1 MNISSPPTPIEKAF
15 ILAAGLGTRM
25 QPITFSTPKPMVEV
39 AGQSL
44 LSRTLDG
51 LIEAGV
57 KEAVI
62 NTHHLPQQIRTILS
76 ERKEINISFS
86 HEPVLLDTAGGIKK
100 MLHIFGNDPFY
111 VLSGDGLWTDAPG
124 QNALRG
130 MAATWNPEIMDI
142 LILLQPV
149 SAMKVTAGVGD
160 YDIKSDGRAIR
171 SRGKNGTHM
180 FTSMRINHP
189 RIFAGL
195 TAAPSSYLPLL
206 DRAETKGRLFAI
218 EHTGNWH
225 HISTP
230 EDLKAVNKVF
240 GKNESAA

>member
-1 MNISSPPTPIEKAF
+1 MNTNPIEKAF

-25 QPITFSTPKPMVEV
+25 QPITFSIPKPMVEV

-62 NTHHLPQQIRTILS
+62 NTHHLPQQIRGILS
-76 ERKEINISFS
+76 ERKDITINFS
-86 HEPVLLDTAGGIKK
+86 HESVLLDTAGGIKK
-100 MLHIFGNDPFY
+100 MLHIFDNEPFY
-111 VLSGDGLWTDAPG
+111 VLSGDGLWIDKKG
-124 QNALRG
+124 ENALQRL
-130 MAATWNPEIMDI
+130 AAAWNPDIMDI

-149 SAMKVTAGVGD
+149 SSMTLTAGIGD
-160 YDIKSDGRAIR
+160 YDVKPDGRAIR

-180 FTSMRINHP
+180 FTSIRINHP
-189 RIFAGL
+189 RIFSTL
-195 TAAPSSYLPLL
+195 TAAPTSYLPLL
-206 DRAETKGRLFAI
+206 DRAESQGRLFAI
-218 EHTGNWH
+218 EHTGKWH

-230 EDLKAVNKVF
+230 EDLKAVDTAF
-240 GKNESAA
+240 RQRDDAA

>member
-1 MNISSPPTPIEKAF
+1 MNIPAPNKAF

-25 QPITFSTPKPMVEV
+25 QPITFSIPKPMVEV

-57 KEAVI
+57 KEVVI
-62 NTHHLPQQIRTILS
+62 NTHHLPQQIRGILS
-76 ERKEINISFS
+76 ERKDIAINFS

-111 VLSGDGLWTDAPG
+111 VLSGDGLWTDISG

-130 MAATWNPEIMDI
+130 MAAAWNPGIMDI

-149 SAMKVTAGVGD
+149 SSMTLTQGVGD
-160 YDIKSDGRAIR
+160 YDINPDGRAVR
-171 SRGKNGTHM
+171 SPGKNGTHM

-189 RIFAGL
+189 RIFSTL
-195 TAAPSSYLPLL
+195 TAAPTSYLPLL
-206 DRAETKGRLFAI
+206 DRAESQGRLFAI
-218 EHTGNWH
+218 EHTGKWH

-230 EDLKAVNKVF
+230 EDLKAVD
-240 GKNESAA
+240 AAFRQRDNAA

>member
-1 MNISSPPTPIEKAF
+1 MNTNPIEKAF

-25 QPITFSTPKPMVEV
+25 QPITFSIPKPMVEV

-51 LIEAGV
+51 LIEAGI
-57 KEAVI
+57 KEVVI
-62 NTHHLPQQIRTILS
+62 NTHHLPQHIRGILS
-76 ERKEINISFS
+76 ERKDIAINFS

-100 MLHIFGNDPFY
+100 MLRIFGNDPFY
-111 VLSGDGLWTDAPG
+111 VLSGDGLWTDRKG
-124 QNALRG
+124 ENALKKL
-130 MAATWNPEIMDI
+130 ASTWNPNTMDI

-149 SAMKVTAGVGD
+149 CSMTLTAGVGD
-160 YDIKSDGRAIR
+160 YDIRPDGRALR
-171 SRGKNGTHM
+171 SRGRNGTHM

-206 DRAETKGRLFAI
+206 DRAESQGRLFAI
-218 EHTGNWH
+218 EHTGEWH

-230 EDLKAVNKVF
+230 EDLKAVDTAFKERN
-240 GKNESAA
+240 NAA